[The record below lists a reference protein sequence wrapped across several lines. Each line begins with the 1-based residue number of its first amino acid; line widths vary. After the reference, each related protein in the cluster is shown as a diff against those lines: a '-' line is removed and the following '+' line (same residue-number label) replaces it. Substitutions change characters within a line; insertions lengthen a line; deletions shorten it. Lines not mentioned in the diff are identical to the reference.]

1 MMAELTSR
9 TKRIWC
15 LRTSLNGKCIIA
27 QQELG
32 VFYFSFLAQFYLYN
46 LLGKEGAS
54 ENAVSSLA
62 LSTIERVCVPVNN
75 LSQTHLCNL
84 YFFFNVSICP
94 HPIWRETFSS
104 TL

>member
-1 MMAELTSR
+1 MFRDWKCSDWTVVLMMAELTSR
-9 TKRIWC
+9 SKRIWC

-62 LSTIERVCVPVNN
+62 VNYRAC
-75 LSQTHLCNL
+75 LC
-84 YFFFNVSICP
+84 SC
-94 HPIWRETFSS
+94 
-104 TL
+104 